1 MSHNLKEKK
10 EMKKMMKK
18 DIERMRR
25 LFDKRTIGDKGSKT
39 ILRVMFGKDIPPTHS
54 KNIILVL
61 DRIIHNWVKYE
72 FKEE

>member
-1 MSHNLKEKK
+1 
-10 EMKKMMKK
+10 MKK

-39 ILRVMFGKDIPPTHS
+39 TLRVMFGKDIPRTHS

-61 DRIIHNWVKYE
+61 DRIIENWVDQ
-72 FKEE
+72 

>member
-1 MSHNLKEKK
+1 
-10 EMKKMMKK
+10 MKK

-25 LFDKRTIGDKGSKT
+25 LFDKRTIGDNGSKT

-61 DRIIHNWVKYE
+61 DRIIDNWVDQ
-72 FKEE
+72 